1 MNIVCIFAV
10 LVGVC
15 CHLNISFPILMAET
29 YLDLFTVL
37 LSNADYVIL
46 SFQISHLS
54 ISDGQV
60 YK

>member
-37 LSNADYVIL
+37 LSNADYVKL
-46 SFQISHLS
+46 SDITLEHL
-54 ISDGQV
+54 
-60 YK
+60 